1 MAEHDG
7 KFLAPMKQ
15 GCSVFVGNIDFDVD
29 EQKIIEELSAVGK
42 VVSFRMMYDKATGK
56 SKGYGFCEYESPLIA
71 ETAMR
76 TLKISFN
83 GRPVKINYAEN
94 DMPQR
99 IRETAAKPL
108 QIDSIVE
115 VLDSF
120 DKDNLKEV
128 LDYLKK
134 MAVDQPT
141 QLKDLLDKNPNLVVA
156 VLTALLKLNLV
167 DSERVLGI
175 VGRSFDVEKL
185 RDQIASRIAGVG
197 EADISSYTEDV
208 KARIIKLK
216 YILSKKEHR

>member
-1 MAEHDG
+1 
-7 KFLAPMKQ
+7 MKQ